1 MAINYNHVQLGV
13 VDGNGNVNVLYPQS
27 TAKDVSIS
35 RTSNSRIPSGVNNLQ
50 EFMNTVG
57 EMAFVDKK
65 EMVFLG
71 TSEEF
76 GDDPVDSEIND
87 EVVSEDYTWSSYK
100 LDQMFKEINL
110 KLSAIK

>member
-1 MAINYNHVQLGV
+1 MATNYNHVQLGV
-13 VDGNGNVNVLYPQS
+13 VDANGDVNVLYPQS

-71 TSEEF
+71 TSEE
-76 GDDPVDSEIND
+76 DECDMVDSEIND

-100 LDQMFKEINL
+100 LEQMFAELNKKIDAL
-110 KLSAIK
+110 